1 MSGSKEEAR
10 RRKEEEQISI
20 YDAIQCLIEHGHDKD
35 KILREYS
42 REEIMMYY
50 EKCVKQDM
58 RKNAY
63 DCEMTAM
70 AIGLAFSGNGN
81 SGKRITKLLDK
92 MKE

>member
-1 MSGSKEEAR
+1 
-10 RRKEEEQISI
+10 
-20 YDAIQCLIEHGHDKD
+20 
-35 KILREYS
+35 
-42 REEIMMYY
+42 MMYY

-58 RKNAY
+58 RKYAY

>member
-1 MSGSKEEAR
+1 
-10 RRKEEEQISI
+10 
-20 YDAIQCLIEHGHDKD
+20 
-35 KILREYS
+35 
-42 REEIMMYY
+42 MYY

-63 DCEMTAM
+63 DCEMTEM
-70 AIGLAFSGNGN
+70 AIDLALSGKDN